1 MPSHSNPYE
10 EWKALARQNL
20 GNVQSRYTG
29 ANLMNGAPNPLAAPT
44 PPHINPGGVQQS
56 GYTGAN
62 LMSAAPNPFAAPAQ
76 AAPVAP
82 GPGSFSQDWMN
93 QGLAAYNAGQRG
105 SDPTRTPGFDP
116 NTFRQTYAGQAGGNR
131 PEDLARFSDATLAG
145 WMPFYDPQQGKYRSM
160 RGAEG
165 WFDKPTECP
174 PGTGPSGPNETDPCT
189 PVGYGGQAA
198 PVAAPAAQVSN
209 GGWAASASPLAG
221 LMATQG
227 ATPASKPNANP
238 FTVQP
243 GYQTSGL
250 AAALTPYQAPQ
261 QQQKTDGLSGM
272 MMPWQKRK
280 TESTGW
286 FTGMR

>member
-1 MPSHSNPYE
+1 MLSYTDPYE
-10 EWKALARQNL
+10 QWKAQGRPGGSFQAWQ
-20 GNVQSRYTG
+20 GGQ
-29 ANLMNGAPNPLAAPT
+29 AAAP
-44 PPHINPGGVQQS
+44 S
-56 GYTGAN
+56 
-62 LMSAAPNPFAAPAQ
+62 APA
-76 AAPVAP
+76 ASAPVPA
-82 GPGSFSQDWMN
+82 GPGAFNQDWMN

-105 SDPTRTPGFDP
+105 SDPNQTPGFDP

-189 PVGYGGQAA
+189 PVGYGGQAQA
-198 PVAAPAAQVSN
+198 PVGAAPAAQVSN

-243 GYQTSGL
+243 GYGTSGL

-261 QQQKTDGLSGM
+261 TGQPRQDGLTGAL
-272 MMPWQKRK
+272 MPWQKRK
-280 TESTGW
+280 QEGTGW